1 MRLLSDL
8 TGSNGVHRWAGYR
21 YRTQEAQARRYPKNC
36 RVSGIFYSL
45 RKERLVLDIKTREE
59 SAFSKKQYL
68 SLLNES
74 LVAFKELLDL
84 QYNITV
90 ARKGKKRFLNLVVF
104 DRNFYHMVGLQH
116 LNDVALV
123 NEYPNIYRKI
133 ATDNLE
139 SQNIKSKLVES
150 KHFSEIVGRLYALI
164 YLRDNFYNAKDNKHY
179 KFLSKEYGN
188 YTAIEYDYIIQSE
201 YKGIIYYYFLRHD
214 EKSNDPNQCVVVSLF
229 TKGIVDFTKG
239 QAYMTLLEKVEFNKK
254 TNQTKIIYKHNAIV

>member
-1 MRLLSDL
+1 M
-8 TGSNGVHRWAGYR
+8 
-21 YRTQEAQARRYPKNC
+21 
-36 RVSGIFYSL
+36 
-45 RKERLVLDIKTREE
+45 LDIKTREE

-139 SQNIKSKLVES
+139 S
-150 KHFSEIVGRLYALI
+150 
-164 YLRDNFYNAKDNKHY
+164 
-179 KFLSKEYGN
+179 
-188 YTAIEYDYIIQSE
+188 
-201 YKGIIYYYFLRHD
+201 
-214 EKSNDPNQCVVVSLF
+214 
-229 TKGIVDFTKG
+229 
-239 QAYMTLLEKVEFNKK
+239 
-254 TNQTKIIYKHNAIV
+254 